1 MMIAPPDSL
10 APIRVVVVDSHPIF
24 RGVARIA
31 CESGPRLEL
40 VGEAEDADQAA
51 DICSRLAPDVVV
63 IDVDIDGGVDAIRR
77 MRRAGYRG
85 RILVLTE
92 QTGGATVLESL
103 RAGVDGYLE
112 KAKALRSLG
121 SSILRVALGERMIEP
136 ELEEAAVSEL
146 GRFAKLAREGS
157 EVASS
162 LTPRELEVLR
172 FMSEG
177 LTMATIAK
185 RLGISPRTVETHATK
200 LYRKLL
206 VKSRLQAVARGVS
219 LGLID
224 LRRAK

>member
-1 MMIAPPDSL
+1 MTETPSSPAPV
-10 APIRVVVVDSHPIF
+10 RVVVVDAHPIF
-24 RGVARIA
+24 RGVARMA

-40 VGEAEDADQAA
+40 VGEAEDADQAV
-51 DICSRLAPDVVV
+51 DLCPRLAPDVVV
-63 IDVDIDGGVDAIRR
+63 IDVDIAGGGIDAIRR

-85 RILVLTE
+85 RVLVLTE
-92 QTGGATVLESL
+92 ETAGAMVLDSL

-121 SSILRVALGERMIEP
+121 SSILRVALGERLIDP
-136 ELEEAAVSEL
+136 ELERAAVMEL
-146 GRFAKLAREGS
+146 GRFVKTAREGS
-157 EVASS
+157 RVASS
-162 LTPRELEVLR
+162 LTARELEVLR

-185 RLGISPRTVETHATK
+185 RLGISPRTVETHATN

-206 VKSRLQAVARGVS
+206 AGSRLQAVARAAS

-224 LRRAK
+224 LRRA

>member
-1 MMIAPPDSL
+1 MIAPPDSL

-24 RGVARIA
+24 RGVARNA

-51 DICSRLAPDVVV
+51 DICPRLAPDVVV
-63 IDVDIDGGVDAIRR
+63 IDVDIDGGGVDAIHR

-92 QTGGATVLESL
+92 QTGGTIVLECL

-121 SSILRVALGERMIEP
+121 SSILRVALGERVIEP
-136 ELEEAAVSEL
+136 ELEEAAVIEL

-157 EVASS
+157 EVGSS

-177 LTMATIAK
+177 LTMASIAK

-224 LRRAK
+224 LRRAQ